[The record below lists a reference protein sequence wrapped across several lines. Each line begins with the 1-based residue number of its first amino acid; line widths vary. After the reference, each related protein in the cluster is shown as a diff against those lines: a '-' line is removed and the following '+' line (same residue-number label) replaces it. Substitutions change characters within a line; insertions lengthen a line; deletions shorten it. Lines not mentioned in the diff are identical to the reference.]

1 MKVFA
6 ARFGLAFILIIMMTN
21 CGRNDLP
28 KYQALSDLR
37 ILTIVVDKPEVNPG
51 DTVTFTP
58 VLSDLNGQGRL
69 INFAVQACVDPGVA
83 NGADPTCLN
92 PDPASM
98 QTGTIT
104 IPAGAS
110 QTYTGPVTSF
120 FLTMPDANT
129 IFANRSPADQYNG
142 VIYLVQY
149 NISVPNGP
157 AINSFLRVFVSDA
170 TTKTQKNQNPSITSV
185 DLNDSPIPDTIQM
198 PASASNFRVIS
209 PASSSETYQV
219 MQNDGSFLTR
229 TEEMLNT
236 WFVSDGEFDFSRT
249 TGSTENLWTPPG
261 AKPSNRGMVILVV
274 TRDGRG
280 GSVFQKI
287 EMN

>member
-1 MKVFA
+1 
-6 ARFGLAFILIIMMTN
+6 
-21 CGRNDLP
+21 
-28 KYQALSDLR
+28 
-37 ILTIVVDKPEVNPG
+37 
-51 DTVTFTP
+51 
-58 VLSDLNGQGRL
+58 
-69 INFAVQACVDPGVA
+69 
-83 NGADPTCLN
+83 
-92 PDPASM
+92 
-98 QTGTIT
+98 
-104 IPAGAS
+104 
-110 QTYTGPVTSF
+110 
-120 FLTMPDANT
+120 
-129 IFANRSPADQYNG
+129 
-142 VIYLVQY
+142 
-149 NISVPNGP
+149 
-157 AINSFLRVFVSDA
+157 
-170 TTKTQKNQNPSITSV
+170 
-185 DLNDSPIPDTIQM
+185 M